1 MKKQTKSIFHQ
12 CFYALAVLLI
22 TWGCSKTDENPQDMP
37 VAHERGEVISSSSM
51 GSVSLYVIEDMIAD
65 AGIEVPLELKY
76 PVEVLSVT
84 YATLGAGGEHIIASG
99 AIFIPLG
106 HDDQPLLSIQHGTET
121 KRNLVASV
129 HPENSV
135 EGMVGLVTASTGY
148 FSLVPDYPGFGVSE
162 EMHPYMHAESL
173 IPSVIDF
180 MRAGKEICESRAL
193 SLNGKIFLTGYS
205 EGGYVTLAAQKAIEE
220 KHPGE
225 FDLTAVAPL
234 AGPYDLKG
242 MMDSIFMA
250 SIFPSNAYAG
260 YFLTAYNHVYQWTQ
274 LNHFFISPYGGMM
287 NGLFDGTKTWGEVT
301 QELPENFQD
310 LMNPEFIQ
318 AYNSGNEPALEQA
331 LAENTLLDW
340 TPQTP
345 IHFFHGDADSIVPF
359 QNVLTAMAKLT
370 SNGATDIQM
379 TTIPGGTHESSGPA
393 AIFGALKWFEEF
405 NQ

>member
-1 MKKQTKSIFHQ
+1 MS
-12 CFYALAVLLI
+12 
-22 TWGCSKTDENPQDMP
+22 DD
-37 VAHERGEVISSSSM
+37 
-51 GSVSLYVIEDMIAD
+51 D
-65 AGIEVPLELKY
+65 GIEVPIELKY

-84 YATLGAGGEHIIASG
+84 YSTLGTGGDHIIASG

-106 HDDQPLLSIQHGTET
+106 HDNQSLLSIQHGTET

-135 EGMVGLVTASTGY
+135 EGMVGLITASTGY

-162 EMHPYMHAESL
+162 EMHPYMHAESI

-180 MRAGKEICESRAL
+180 MRAGKEISESRAL
-193 SLNGKIFLTGYS
+193 GLNGKIFLTGYS

-220 KHPGE
+220 KHLGE

-250 SIFPSNAYAG
+250 GIFPSNAYAG
-260 YFLTAYNHVYQWTQ
+260 YFLTAYNHVYQWNQ
-274 LNHFFISPYGGMM
+274 LNHFFKSPYAGMM
-287 NGLFDGTKTWGEVT
+287 NGLFDGSMTWGEVT
-301 QELPENFQD
+301 QQLPENFQD

-359 QNVLTAMAKLT
+359 QNVLTAMEKLT

-379 TTIPGGTHESSGPA
+379 TAIPGGTHESSGPA
-393 AIFGALKWFEEF
+393 AIFGALEWFEAF